1 MLLAIDTATQALSIA
16 LHDGAALA
24 AEHTLKADRR
34 HSALLA
40 PLIKQMMA
48 QCDVTSGDLSALA
61 VSVGPGSYTGTRI
74 GVAMAKGMAAAAEL
88 PLVPVTTLETVLAA
102 QAPPSDDLPLIVTVS
117 AGRDRAI
124 WAEYRCQ
131 RDAWVERR
139 APQIRDWNGLLAATD
154 GRFKLCGEI
163 SDSGLEALRRA
174 REGGARIQV
183 AAAGDRLRRA
193 GYVAEIAW
201 QRLRA
206 SGRGAFPADEVMPL
220 YIQAPA

>member
-102 QAPPSDDLPLIVTVS
+102 QAPPSDDPRHLGGIPLP
-117 AGRDRAI
+117 A
-124 WAEYRCQ
+124 RCLG
-131 RDAWVERR
+131 R
-139 APQIRDWNGLLAATD
+139 APRAANS
-154 GRFKLCGEI
+154 R
-163 SDSGLEALRRA
+163 LERA
-174 REGGARIQV
+174 TGGN
-183 AAAGDRLRRA
+183 
-193 GYVAEIAW
+193 
-201 QRLRA
+201 
-206 SGRGAFPADEVMPL
+206 
-220 YIQAPA
+220 